1 MKVIGSPIWLLTLV
15 VASCATGV
23 HAAGSEF
30 YGPLRMRDLTP
41 FGFLRLDM
49 RPAHAVAMEPR
60 TWAFE
65 AELGYQNTWAMS
77 PEVEQYLN
85 ALEPQGRR
93 PLGPA
98 ELQAIR
104 NLPGENYLVDMESA
118 LLDLNLHYKFS
129 KRLSGFFIASVVSY
143 RGGFLDGGIEVFHEA
158 FGFSNFGRPAVR
170 RNDVNILY
178 DLKSVQYAS
187 FGAPIDGGLMDPT
200 LGLRYAGFTLPG
212 EWSLVVEGAIQIPV
226 AGRRELLS
234 TGRANY
240 GVQLSLQRRRRH
252 HAWYLDLAGVY
263 YAGADS
269 PVPEGSR
276 VIPTLILGYERRL
289 GARTNLNL
297 QGYVSQSVYSHRQ
310 TDLDELRGG
319 KYQLSA
325 GVRHRTGNLLL
336 SFGVTE
342 NLQNFNNT
350 PDVGFQLGLAY
361 VPARIRPA
369 GITLA
374 LR

>member
-1 MKVIGSPIWLLTLV
+1 MKVVGSPILLFTLV
-15 VASCATGV
+15 IAACAAGA

-30 YGPLRMRDLTP
+30 YGPLRMRDLSP

-60 TWAFE
+60 AWAFE

-77 PEVEQYLN
+77 PEVEQYLDS
-85 ALEPQGRR
+85 LEPQGRR
-93 PLGPA
+93 RLGPA

-104 NLPGENYLVDMESA
+104 DLPGENYLVDMESA

-129 KRLSGFFIASVVSY
+129 NRWSGYLIASVVSY
-143 RGGFLDGGIEVFHEA
+143 RGGFLDGGIEDFHAA

-170 RNDVNILY
+170 RNDVNIIY

-200 LGLRYAGFTLPG
+200 LGLRYTGFRLSG
-212 EWSLVVEGAIQIPV
+212 EWHLVAEGALQIPV

-234 TGRANY
+234 TGHANF
-240 GVQLSLQRRRRH
+240 GLQLSLQRRRQR

-263 YAGADS
+263 YAGADFS
-269 PVPEGSR
+269 VPEGSR

-297 QGYVSQSVYSHRQ
+297 QGYVSQSVYSRRQ

-350 PDVGFQLGLAY
+350 PDVGFQLGLAW
-361 VPARIRPA
+361 VPSRIRPA
-369 GITLA
+369 LA
-374 LR
+374 SHWR